1 MKRALITGITGQD
14 GSYLAELLLGK
25 EYRVYGLVRR
35 SSTVSFERINH
46 IQNQVELIQGDLT
59 DQNSLVEAIKL
70 CKPDE
75 VYNLAGT
82 SFVPTCFD
90 HPVLTAE
97 STALGVTRLLEAIR
111 QTKPDTKFYQSSSSE
126 MFKNTTEVPQSE
138 NTPPSPRDHYGIAKA
153 YGYWATLCY
162 RQIHNLFAC
171 SGICYNHES
180 PRRGI
185 EFLPRKVSDGVARI
199 KLGLAKELKL
209 GDLEARRDWGFAGDY
224 VKAMWLMLQQDK
236 PDTFVVATGATHS
249 VRELV
254 EIAFSCVELDYQ
266 DYVSFDKKFFRP
278 TDGTLLVGDPSKAK
292 ELLGWEPEVTFP
304 ELIEMMVKAD
314 LRRNSR

>member
-1 MKRALITGITGQD
+1 MKTALIAGITGQD
-14 GSYLAELLLGK
+14 GSYLAELLLEK
-25 EYRVYGLVRR
+25 EYEVYGLVRR
-35 SSTVSFERINH
+35 SSTLNFERINH

-59 DQNSLVEAIKL
+59 DQNSLVEALKL

-75 VYNLAGT
+75 VYNLAGI

-111 QTKPDTKFYQSSSSE
+111 LTKPDTKFYQSSSSE

-138 NTPPSPRDHYGIAKA
+138 NTPPSPGDHYGIAKA
-153 YGYWATLCY
+153 YGHWVTLCY

-199 KLGLAKELKL
+199 KLGEAKELKL
-209 GDLEARRDWGFAGDY
+209 GNLEARRDWGFAGDY
-224 VKAMWLMLQQDK
+224 VKGMWLMVQQEK
-236 PDTFVVATGATHS
+236 PDTFIIATGVTHS
-249 VRELV
+249 VRELT
-254 EIAFSCVELDYQ
+254 EIAFSSVGLDYR
-266 DYVSFDKKFFRP
+266 DYVISDPQFFRP
-278 TDGTLLVGDPSKAK
+278 QNETLLVGDSSKARRV
-292 ELLGWEPEVTFP
+292 LGWEPEVTFP
-304 ELIEMMVKAD
+304 RVVETMVKAE
-314 LRRNSR
+314 LERHTR